1 MYTGNVKTVLM
12 CAVRRN
18 EAVTLKNLLHEAD
31 PDAFMMLGNV
41 NEVFGQGFKSHGS

>member
-1 MYTGNVKTVLM
+1 
-12 CAVRRN
+12 
-18 EAVTLKNLLHEAD
+18 LLHEAD